1 MRPINEIV
9 VHCTATYPDFMA
21 DASSGQR
28 VLEVKRW
35 HVEDNKWSDI
45 GYHYLIDR
53 SGELLHGR
61 PLRLAGAH
69 VRGHNANSIGV
80 ALFGGKG
87 GTKDQAF
94 EENFTAEQAET
105 LRKLIDRLEGQYGPD
120 LKISGHQDYAN
131 KACPCFDV
139 RRWLN
144 NRPVRTSAVQS
155 TTLQASVT
163 AAVSGGTGAATAVS
177 MLDGTAQIVVLVS
190 AAVAALGLIWI
201 MRERIRK
208 WGKGE
213 R

>member
-1 MRPINEIV
+1 MRNIDEAII
-9 VHCTATYPDFMA
+9 HCTATYPDFMA

-35 HVEDNKWSDI
+35 HVEERGWSDI

-53 SGELLHGR
+53 NGELLHGR
-61 PLRLAGAH
+61 PVRLAGAH
-69 VRGHNANSIGV
+69 VRGHNANSIGI
-80 ALFGGKG
+80 ALFGGKD

-105 LRKLIDRLEGQYGPD
+105 LRMLIDRLQSQYGPN
-120 LKISGHQDYAN
+120 LKISGHHDYAN

-144 NRPVRTSAVQS
+144 NRPVRTNPVQS
-155 TTLQASVT
+155 TTLQASAT
-163 AAVSGGTGAATAVS
+163 AAVSGAAGVATAVS
-177 MLDGTAQIVVLVS
+177 ALDGAAQIVIIV
-190 AAVAALGLIWI
+190 AACVAALALLWI

-208 WGKGE
+208 WGKGD